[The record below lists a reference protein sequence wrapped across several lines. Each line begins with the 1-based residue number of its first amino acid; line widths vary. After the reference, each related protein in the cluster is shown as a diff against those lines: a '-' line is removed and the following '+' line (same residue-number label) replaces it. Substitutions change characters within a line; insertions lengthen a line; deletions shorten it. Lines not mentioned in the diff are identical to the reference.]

1 MGTATFSF
9 RVMSMMAVVFAAT
22 TGYFAVPALRIVGR
36 RFIDV
41 EWFLGILMRSAWT
54 ALADARWRLCRSRHG
69 ARSLLA
75 ILLIALMSGVLRG
88 IASLSLLSGVP
99 DVAAALLDLMGMA
112 GFGITGPPVALI
124 VRRHGRGLGNC
135 RLHCACHRTNAR

>member
-41 EWFLGILMRSAWT
+41 ERLLGFLVRSARP
-54 ALADARWRLCRSRHG
+54 ALADARWRLRRSVTW
-69 ARSLLA
+69 LLA
-75 ILLIALMSGVLRG
+75 
-88 IASLSLLSGVP
+88 P
-99 DVAAALLDLMGMA
+99 
-112 GFGITGPPVALI
+112 
-124 VRRHGRGLGNC
+124 C
-135 RLHCACHRTNAR
+135 